1 MTQLTQSEYVNE
13 TIRMIEDVFKFHKS
27 YEESWQALSELI
39 IDRLHNIYNPRE
51 DDAILNIGTIDLEIE
66 LADLFCIL
74 HRKYTYWDEQPSMS
88 GEEVCRAIIDQ
99 FKTARSI
106 SKANLVNAYN

>member
-1 MTQLTQSEYVNE
+1 MTKSPYVNE
-13 TIRMIEDVFKFHKS
+13 TVQMIEDVFKFHKS
-27 YEESWQALSELI
+27 YEESWQALAELI
-39 IDRLHNIYNPRE
+39 IDRLHDIYSLSE
-51 DDAILNIGTIDLEIE
+51 DDAILNISTIGLERE

-88 GEEVCRAIIDQ
+88 GEEVCHSIINQ
-99 FKTARSI
+99 FKTAWST

>member
-1 MTQLTQSEYVNE
+1 MSMTKSEYVNE
-13 TIRMIEDVFKFHKS
+13 TIRMIENVFRFHKS
-27 YEESWQALSELI
+27 YEEAWDTLSELI
-39 IDRLHNIYNPRE
+39 IDRLHNVYDPLA

-88 GEEVCRAIIDQ
+88 GEEVCHAIINM
-99 FKTARSI
+99 FKTAWYN